1 MLIYEKSQ
9 PGRQARAQT
18 PGKQD
23 DDLLL
28 AGLKDHLRREDVGLP
43 EVSELDVVRHYTNLS
58 AKNFAIDKQFYPL
71 GSCTMKYN
79 PRGHIGQP
87 AFLDF
92 WLVIPLRQNRL
103 AKDIWLVFTN
113 CNKSWPK

>member
-1 MLIYEKSQ
+1 MCIRD
-9 PGRQARAQT
+9 RQARAQT

-23 DDLLL
+23 DELVL
-28 AGLKDHLRREDVGLP
+28 AGLKGHLRGQDVGLP

-71 GSCTMKYN
+71 GSCTMKYTLEA
-79 PRGHIGQP
+79 RIGQP

-92 WLVIPLRQNRL
+92 WPDTPLHQNRL
-103 AKDIWLVFTN
+103 AKGIWLAFMN
-113 CNKSWPK
+113 SNKSWPR